1 MNTRAFAQVAGLVA
15 LVIVGACSGGA
26 SATGTTT
33 GGGGGGGGGG
43 VVSDQVTATTGS
55 QFTPSPLNTQVGHT
69 VTWVFQGISHSVLFD
84 AVAGAP
90 ANIGV
95 NANTSV
101 GRLFTATGTFTYVCG
116 IHPAMT
122 GTVVVAP

>member
-1 MNTRAFAQVAGLVA
+1 MNTRAFALVAGLVA

-33 GGGGGGGGGG
+33 GTTTGGGGGG
-43 VVSDQVTATTGS
+43 VVADQVTATTGS

>member
-1 MNTRAFAQVAGLVA
+1 MRTRAFAQVAGLVA

-33 GGGGGGGGGG
+33 GGGGGGG
-43 VVSDQVTATTGS
+43 VADQVTATTGS

-69 VTWVFQGISHSVLFD
+69 VTWVFQGVAHSVLFD
-84 AVAGAP
+84 AAAGAP
-90 ANIGV
+90 ANIAV
-95 NANTSV
+95 SASTSV

-122 GTVVVAP
+122 GTVIVAP